1 MRMKP
6 PVRWVL
12 VLFLAETAERKLA
25 HGGVF
30 SVIGQALDD
39 GEAWSAV
46 GACDEEILEAG
57 VFGVAEFLEAL
68 VADGDVGG
76 DD

>member
-1 MRMKP
+1 MKP

-12 VLFLAETAERKLA
+12 ILFLAETAEGELA

-30 SVIGQALDD
+30 SVVWQPLDD

-46 GACDEEILEAG
+46 GAGYEEVVVAG
-57 VFGVAEFLEAL
+57 VVWVSEFFEAL
-68 VADGDVGG
+68 VADGYIGWNN
-76 DD
+76 

>member
-1 MRMKP
+1 MKP
-6 PVRWVL
+6 PIRWVL
-12 VLFLAETAERKLA
+12 ILFLAETAQRKLA

-30 SVIGQALDD
+30 SVVGQALDD

-46 GACDEEILEAG
+46 GAGDKEVVVAG
-57 VFGVAEFLEAL
+57 VFGVAEFFEAL
-68 VADGDVGG
+68 VADGDVRR